1 MVVTPLQEFHQ
12 MSLPRPGGGRRL
24 RTFKNADDAK
34 IFYAA
39 VQDEVSRLALYS
51 LKEESRRYVHAEG
64 ADQN

>member
-1 MVVTPLQEFHQ
+1 